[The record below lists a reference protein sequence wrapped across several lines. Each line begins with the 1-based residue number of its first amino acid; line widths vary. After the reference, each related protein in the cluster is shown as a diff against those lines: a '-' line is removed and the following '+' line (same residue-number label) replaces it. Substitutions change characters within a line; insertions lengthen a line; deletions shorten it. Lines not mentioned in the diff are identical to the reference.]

1 MKTKITY
8 FALAGDAVKIG
19 STRSIETRMVSLQ
32 VSCRHASH
40 RPADAHP
47 QRKGRLTMDA
57 TLKAISETAAILAT
71 ASAGM
76 AKLDGEIRAGEIS
89 EREAAATWREIKALI
104 RKAAE

>member
-1 MKTKITY
+1 
-8 FALAGDAVKIG
+8 
-19 STRSIETRMVSLQ
+19 
-32 VSCRHASH
+32 
-40 RPADAHP
+40 
-47 QRKGRLTMDA
+47 MDA

-76 AKLDGEIRAGEIS
+76 AKLDGDIRAGEIS